1 VSGSDNTKST
11 KSTETR
17 EGRQQSRVFHHD
29 FHDISPSKQD
39 RSARRME
46 VAQSPSSH
54 LEEPGWHQFILEKG
68 SKGGTR

>member
-1 VSGSDNTKST
+1 VSGSDNTKSA

-39 RSARRME
+39 RFARWME
-46 VAQSPSSH
+46 IAQFPSSYLVELDWAPVH
-54 LEEPGWHQFILEKG
+54 LETG
-68 SKGGTR
+68 SKRGTR